1 MLLFDEPTRGIDV
14 GAKAAIHD
22 LMRDL
27 ARQGRAIVM
36 ISSELPELIGLSDR
50 IVVLHE
56 GRIAGELAGRR
67 HRAAGHR
74 PRRRPRRRRGGVGMT
89 ERSEVQ
95 EHSAAAATTWRV
107 REAIA
112 GTPIWAALVGIV
124 AVGWLVVTLDGGT
137 FFASG
142 NLTNILQR
150 SVALGIV
157 AVGQTVAIL
166 AGSLDLSV
174 SYLISLASLVGAET
188 MDGRESMLVPAIA
201 LTLALGAGV
210 GLVNGLIITKLRVN
224 AVHRHARHGARA
236 ARLHREQ
243 LRPARRARCPSRGS
257 RSATPASG
265 PIPVSI
271 FLFAGVALVVGLALR
286 RTRFGYHVYAVGG
299 DEQVSVL
306 SGLRTHRVVIAA
318 HVICS
323 VCAAL
328 TGLFLASRLGSG
340 TPRVGTDG
348 GYDLESIAAVV
359 LGGTA
364 LAGGRGRVAG
374 TVGAVLV
381 LAVLDNIFNQL
392 ELDPFLKQA
401 VRGVV
406 IIAAVAVYALR
417 RRDRPQV
424 ATGTAAGMTDAT
436 ADARRAPSPTM
447 RRGAR
452 RGPRVRRAGL
462 ALGGPQRPDLRRAG
476 GAAGVDRHREPELH
490 RAARVPRLP
499 QAGGPAGRARRR
511 AVLRDRDRRVRPV
524 GRVARHGHRG
534 RRRPGAGRQPRQHA
548 AGDRPRA
555 AHRRGGR
562 RSPTA

>member
-1 MLLFDEPTRGIDV
+1 
-14 GAKAAIHD
+14 
-22 LMRDL
+22 
-27 ARQGRAIVM
+27 
-36 ISSELPELIGLSDR
+36 
-50 IVVLHE
+50 
-56 GRIAGELAGRR
+56 
-67 HRAAGHR
+67 
-74 PRRRPRRRRGGVGMT
+74 MT
-89 ERSEVQ
+89 K
-95 EHSAAAATTWRV
+95 V

-112 GTPIWAALVGIV
+112 ATPIWGALVAIV
-124 AVGWLVVTLDGGT
+124 VVGWLVVTLDGGA

-201 LTLALGAGV
+201 LALGAGV

-224 AVHRHARHGARA
+224 PFIATLGMALVLRGYIENNYDRPTGAVPESWESFGYTRI
-236 ARLHREQ
+236 
-243 LRPARRARCPSRGS
+243 
-257 RSATPASG
+257 G

-424 ATGTAAGMTDAT
+424 ATGTAAA
-436 ADARRAPSPTM
+436 
-447 RRGAR
+447 
-452 RGPRVRRAGL
+452 
-462 ALGGPQRPDLRRAG
+462 
-476 GAAGVDRHREPELH
+476 
-490 RAARVPRLP
+490 
-499 QAGGPAGRARRR
+499 
-511 AVLRDRDRRVRPV
+511 
-524 GRVARHGHRG
+524 
-534 RRRPGAGRQPRQHA
+534 
-548 AGDRPRA
+548 
-555 AHRRGGR
+555 
-562 RSPTA
+562 

>member
-1 MLLFDEPTRGIDV
+1 MSDTVRDAPTGSPSSNGLEDPGARSGATRGR
-14 GAKAAIHD
+14 AS
-22 LMRDL
+22 
-27 ARQGRAIVM
+27 AIV
-36 ISSELPELIGLSDR
+36 
-50 IVVLHE
+50 
-56 GRIAGELAGRR
+56 GRTRDAF
-67 HRAAGHR
+67 AA
-74 PRRRPRRRRGGVGMT
+74 
-89 ERSEVQ
+89 
-95 EHSAAAATTWRV
+95 
-107 REAIA
+107 
-112 GTPIWAALVGIV
+112 TPIWAALVGIV
-124 AVGWLVVTLDGGT
+124 GIGWVVVTLDGGT

-188 MDGRESMLVPAIA
+188 MDGRESMLVPAIL
-201 LTLALGAGV
+201 LTLAVGAAV
-210 GLVNGLIITKLRVN
+210 GLANGLVVTKLRVN
-224 AVHRHARHGARA
+224 PFIATLGMA
-236 ARLHREQ
+236 LI
-243 LRPARRARCPSRGS
+243 LRGYIENNYDRPTGS
-257 RSATPASG
+257 VPESWESFGYTRMG

-271 FLFAGVALVVGLALR
+271 FLFAGVALIVGTTLR

-381 LAVLDNIFNQL
+381 LAVLDNVFNQL

-406 IIAAVAVYALR
+406 IIAAVAVYAQR
-417 RRDRPQV
+417 RKGRQQV
-424 ATGTAAGMTDAT
+424 ATGTAAA
-436 ADARRAPSPTM
+436 
-447 RRGAR
+447 
-452 RGPRVRRAGL
+452 
-462 ALGGPQRPDLRRAG
+462 
-476 GAAGVDRHREPELH
+476 
-490 RAARVPRLP
+490 
-499 QAGGPAGRARRR
+499 
-511 AVLRDRDRRVRPV
+511 
-524 GRVARHGHRG
+524 
-534 RRRPGAGRQPRQHA
+534 
-548 AGDRPRA
+548 
-555 AHRRGGR
+555 
-562 RSPTA
+562 

>member
-1 MLLFDEPTRGIDV
+1 MSQP
-14 GAKAAIHD
+14 
-22 LMRDL
+22 
-27 ARQGRAIVM
+27 RA
-36 ISSELPELIGLSDR
+36 LIIG
-50 IVVLHE
+50 
-56 GRIAGELAGRR
+56 
-67 HRAAGHR
+67 
-74 PRRRPRRRRGGVGMT
+74 
-89 ERSEVQ
+89 
-95 EHSAAAATTWRV
+95 
-107 REAIA
+107 
-112 GTPIWAALVGIV
+112 
-124 AVGWLVVTLDGGT
+124 
-137 FFASG
+137 
-142 NLTNILQR
+142 
-150 SVALGIV
+150 
-157 AVGQTVAIL
+157 
-166 AGSLDLSV
+166 GSLDLSV

-224 AVHRHARHGARA
+224 PFIATLGMALVLRGYIENNYDRPTGAVPESWESFGYTRM
-236 ARLHREQ
+236 
-243 LRPARRARCPSRGS
+243 
-257 RSATPASG
+257 G

-323 VCAAL
+323 MCAAL

-417 RRDRPQV
+417 RRDRPQA
-424 ATGTAAGMTDAT
+424 ATGTAAA
-436 ADARRAPSPTM
+436 
-447 RRGAR
+447 
-452 RGPRVRRAGL
+452 
-462 ALGGPQRPDLRRAG
+462 
-476 GAAGVDRHREPELH
+476 
-490 RAARVPRLP
+490 
-499 QAGGPAGRARRR
+499 
-511 AVLRDRDRRVRPV
+511 
-524 GRVARHGHRG
+524 
-534 RRRPGAGRQPRQHA
+534 
-548 AGDRPRA
+548 
-555 AHRRGGR
+555 
-562 RSPTA
+562 

>member
-1 MLLFDEPTRGIDV
+1 MSAPGEVRERN
-14 GAKAAIHD
+14 AA
-22 LMRDL
+22 
-27 ARQGRAIVM
+27 V
-36 ISSELPELIGLSDR
+36 
-50 IVVLHE
+50 
-56 GRIAGELAGRR
+56 
-67 HRAAGHR
+67 
-74 PRRRPRRRRGGVGMT
+74 
-89 ERSEVQ
+89 
-95 EHSAAAATTWRV
+95 AATGRV
-107 REAIA
+107 REAVA
-112 GTPIWAALVGIV
+112 GTPIWAALGGIV
-124 AVGWLVVTLDGGT
+124 VIGWLVVTVDGGT

-157 AVGQTVAIL
+157 SVGQTVAIL

-210 GLVNGLIITKLRVN
+210 GLVNGLVITKLRVN
-224 AVHRHARHGARA
+224 AFIATLGMALV
-236 ARLHREQ
+236 
-243 LRPARRARCPSRGS
+243 LRGYIENNYDRPTGSVPGSWESFGYSRI
-257 RSATPASG
+257 G
-265 PIPVSI
+265 PVPVSI

-323 VCAAL
+323 MCAAL

-381 LAVLDNIFNQL
+381 LAVLDNVFNQL

-417 RRDRPQV
+417 RRERPQA
-424 ATGTAAGMTDAT
+424 ATGTAAG
-436 ADARRAPSPTM
+436 
-447 RRGAR
+447 
-452 RGPRVRRAGL
+452 
-462 ALGGPQRPDLRRAG
+462 
-476 GAAGVDRHREPELH
+476 
-490 RAARVPRLP
+490 
-499 QAGGPAGRARRR
+499 
-511 AVLRDRDRRVRPV
+511 
-524 GRVARHGHRG
+524 
-534 RRRPGAGRQPRQHA
+534 
-548 AGDRPRA
+548 
-555 AHRRGGR
+555 
-562 RSPTA
+562 

>member
-1 MLLFDEPTRGIDV
+1 VSAPGEVRERN
-14 GAKAAIHD
+14 AA
-22 LMRDL
+22 
-27 ARQGRAIVM
+27 V
-36 ISSELPELIGLSDR
+36 
-50 IVVLHE
+50 
-56 GRIAGELAGRR
+56 
-67 HRAAGHR
+67 
-74 PRRRPRRRRGGVGMT
+74 
-89 ERSEVQ
+89 
-95 EHSAAAATTWRV
+95 AATGRV
-107 REAIA
+107 REAVA
-112 GTPIWAALVGIV
+112 GTPIWAALGGIV
-124 AVGWLVVTLDGGT
+124 VIGWLVVTLDGGT

-157 AVGQTVAIL
+157 SVGQTVAIL

-210 GLVNGLIITKLRVN
+210 GLVNGLVITKLRVN
-224 AVHRHARHGARA
+224 AFIATLGMALV
-236 ARLHREQ
+236 
-243 LRPARRARCPSRGS
+243 LRGYIENNYDRPTGSVPGSWESFGYSRI
-257 RSATPASG
+257 G
-265 PIPVSI
+265 PVPVSI

-323 VCAAL
+323 MCAAL

-381 LAVLDNIFNQL
+381 LAVLDNVFNQL

-417 RRDRPQV
+417 RRERPQA
-424 ATGTAAGMTDAT
+424 ATGTAAG
-436 ADARRAPSPTM
+436 
-447 RRGAR
+447 
-452 RGPRVRRAGL
+452 
-462 ALGGPQRPDLRRAG
+462 
-476 GAAGVDRHREPELH
+476 
-490 RAARVPRLP
+490 
-499 QAGGPAGRARRR
+499 
-511 AVLRDRDRRVRPV
+511 
-524 GRVARHGHRG
+524 
-534 RRRPGAGRQPRQHA
+534 
-548 AGDRPRA
+548 
-555 AHRRGGR
+555 
-562 RSPTA
+562 